1 MSEPSKLETM
11 ADHPLFQGLVADN
24 RSFLERTAGPWRL
37 TQQDLV
43 KLVGIATDLEMW
55 DCGLLEEY
63 WDEGGT
69 ASLQAKDRKKEVLS
83 HVEKKWI
90 ELKEQLPHY
99 ADFKPKADSA
109 PQKIVFRTKEDDD
122 PILGA
127 CPVFSN
133 ETRCCNLQTLDT
145 IINCGY
151 GCSYCSI
158 QSFYHND
165 EIVFQG
171 NLAEKLDQIQLD
183 PEKTYHIGTGQS
195 SDSLLWGNRN
205 NTLKNLFDWVEKN
218 PNVILELKTK
228 SSNIEYLLKEPVPG
242 NVIATWS
249 VNAES
254 IVKNEEHRTASL
266 TRRLEAAQR
275 LAEKGILVGFHLHPV
290 VAFEGWR
297 GEYGN
302 LVSELQSRFDP
313 QGVALVSLGTL
324 TFIKPVMKKLRQRK
338 VKSKILQMPFEDA
351 AGKSSYPLELKRDF
365 FKYIYDAFAP
375 WHGKTFF
382 YLCMEDPS
390 LWKDVFG
397 YQYSDN
403 EEFEQAMTRSYR
415 EKINAH
421 AHPPSCA
428 AKDYL
433 ENSYTS

>member
-1 MSEPSKLETM
+1 MVESSKIDTIKDEPLYR
-11 ADHPLFQGLVADN
+11 GLACEN
-24 RSFLERTAGPWRL
+24 RSFLDQTAGPWRL
-37 TQQDLV
+37 THQDLV

-69 ASLQAKDRKKEVLS
+69 ESLQGKQKKKQLLS
-83 HVEKKWI
+83 RIEKKWL
-90 ELKEQLPHY
+90 ELKEQLPDY
-99 ADFKPKADSA
+99 SDFIPEADRTA
-109 PQKIVFRTKEDDD
+109 QKIVFKTKDNDDAV
-122 PILGA
+122 LGA
-127 CPVFSN
+127 CPVFSE

-171 NLAEKLDQIQLD
+171 NLVEKLNRISLD

-205 NTLKNLFDWVEKN
+205 DTLKNLFDWAEQN

-228 SSNIEYLLKEPVPG
+228 SSNIEYLLNEHVPN

-266 TRRLEAAQR
+266 ARRLEAAQR
-275 LAEKGILVGFHLHPV
+275 LSEKGILVGFHLHPI
-290 VAFEGWR
+290 VAFKGWR
-297 GEYGN
+297 EEYGS
-302 LVSELQSRFDP
+302 LVSELLSRFDP

-324 TFIKPVMKKLRQRK
+324 TFIKPVIKKLRQRK

-351 AGKSSYPLELKRDF
+351 VGKSSYPIELKRVF
-365 FKYIYDAFAP
+365 FKHIYDAFSP
-375 WHGKTFF
+375 WHDKTFF
-382 YLCMEDPS
+382 YLCMEDSS

-397 YQYSDN
+397 YGYEDN
-403 EEFEQAMTRSYR
+403 ETFEQAMTHSYR
-415 EKINAH
+415 DKID
-421 AHPPSCA
+421 SRVR
-428 AKDYL
+428 L
-433 ENSYTS
+433 